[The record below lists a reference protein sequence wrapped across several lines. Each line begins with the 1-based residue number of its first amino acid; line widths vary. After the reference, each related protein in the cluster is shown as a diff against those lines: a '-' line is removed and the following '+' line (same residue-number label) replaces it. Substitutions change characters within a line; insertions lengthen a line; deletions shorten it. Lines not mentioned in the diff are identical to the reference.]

1 MAQTYDEFLRELDA
15 APKGVMASIER
26 PPEPQQATAAPRATG
41 VSEYYANRAIRSAL
55 GEGTTSLLGMVL
67 PKSIGEPL
75 QTGVRSAMSSL
86 GFPEMAPPG
95 EGSLGRSQRQFGNIV
110 AGITDPMTLAP
121 IGKAGTMLRMAEG
134 GLGATGAEAV
144 GSLGQAI
151 GGQTGQ
157 VVGGLVGGALGG
169 TVPQKIGVAKDVVQ
183 GGVGRIKSAIKQG
196 QTGEVPQAAKEAVEK
211 VASGYV
217 TNIMKAAQAADPN
230 FLGKIQQSMNEAGQ
244 AGVNMPIL
252 NLVSNPIVKQEVEN
266 LLSRYPSFRANYE
279 KMWNDAK
286 ALVEKKASMEYGTP
300 QTAARVKAIGDIT
313 SAQKKVARKLSTFD
327 SSIAKISDAYN
338 VSPDNQKLG
347 ARLNSLIDAKEKTA
361 MEQAAPAYN
370 DAFKYAE
377 DNALKMPN
385 IEVEK
390 LYTYVKDEK
399 YADIFKTFPA
409 LYRKVEN
416 VFKPVVGEGLDFNPQ
431 TFEITRKTTQ
441 EFGAK
446 EIQDLD
452 SLKRELNKVIRTTK
466 DENNLRILTDFK
478 QQVQG
483 SIDAVDPVFAEKYKA
498 ADAQYRATVGIPFN
512 SETAKMI
519 DRAKF
524 DENIVPLITRN
535 KSMLQEMLQ
544 ATGKDGL
551 PIAEAAFMS
560 DFGKYAVVNGVLNT
574 TKANK
579 WLKDNATEISLVP
592 GLKDKIM
599 DSRNAIANIEASKAA
614 LNANFARAKAADILG
629 KEGMTVKQIVDKSTS
644 DPAFL
649 TAFMN
654 KHGKNTE
661 TLSAIRS
668 FALDD
673 LLSYKN
679 PMDAL
684 DDKVKGAFYNRVFEG
699 RLDRVKQLANVS
711 RMLGEFSPDDIGM
724 VIKNS
729 VPKDALEKATSLPAN
744 TAFSVIRDRIMSPI
758 QKVFVLTN
766 KAMTGLSARRQD
778 ELLQEILIDPK
789 KVEQLAKAS
798 QKIVDGDM
806 LTADEAKGFLV
817 NMLRLAEKY
826 VVPGEGAVRGAVVG
840 AEGQSVQSIQ
850 QEKQV
855 ETYDEFMS
863 KLNETN
869 PKP

>member
-1 MAQTYDEFLRELDA
+1 
-15 APKGVMASIER
+15 
-26 PPEPQQATAAPRATG
+26 
-41 VSEYYANRAIRSAL
+41 
-55 GEGTTSLLGMVL
+55 
-67 PKSIGEPL
+67 
-75 QTGVRSAMSSL
+75 
-86 GFPEMAPPG
+86 
-95 EGSLGRSQRQFGNIV
+95 
-110 AGITDPMTLAP
+110 
-121 IGKAGTMLRMAEG
+121 MLRMAEG
-134 GLGATGAEAV
+134 GLGATGAEAL
-144 GSLGQAI
+144 GSMGQAL

-157 VVGGLVGGALGG
+157 TVAGLVGGALGG
-169 TVPQKIGVAKDVVQ
+169 TIPQKLGVAKDVVQ
-183 GGVGRIKSAIKQG
+183 GGVGRIKSAIRQG
-196 QTGEVPQAAKEAVEK
+196 ETGEIPQAAKESVEK
-211 VASGYV
+211 IASGYV

-244 AGVNMPIL
+244 VGVNMPLL

-286 ALVEKKASMEYGTP
+286 TLVEKKASMEYGTP
-300 QTAARVKAIGDIT
+300 QAAAQVKAVGDIA
-313 SAQKKVARKLSTFD
+313 SAQKKVARKLSAFD

-338 VSPDNQKLG
+338 TATDNQRLG
-347 ARLNSLIDAKEKTA
+347 AKLNSLIDAKEKLA
-361 MEQAAPAYN
+361 KEQATPAYN
-370 DAFKYAE
+370 EAFKYAE
-377 DNALKMPN
+377 DNTLNLPSA
-385 IEVEK
+385 EVDK
-390 LYTYVKDEK
+390 LYSYVKDEK
-399 YADIFKTFPA
+399 NSAVFKTFPN
-409 LYRKVEN
+409 LYKKVEN
-416 VFKPVVGEGLDFNPQ
+416 VFQPSVNEGLEFNPQ
-431 TFEITRKTTQ
+431 TLSLDMVETKGFD
-441 EFGAK
+441 AK
-446 EIQDLD
+446 KIADLD
-452 SLKRELNKVIRTTK
+452 SLKKEVNRSIRTTK
-466 DENNLRILTDFK
+466 NEDYVRILSDFK
-478 QQVQG
+478 QQVQD
-483 SIDAVDPVFAEKYKA
+483 SIRAIDPVFAQKYEA
-498 ADAQYRATVGIPFN
+498 ADKQYYTSVGIPFD
-512 SETAKMI
+512 SETARMI

-524 DENIVPLITRN
+524 EENVVPLITRN

-579 WLKDNATEISLVP
+579 WLKDNATELSLVP

-599 DSRNAIANIEASKAA
+599 DSRNAVANIEASKSA

-629 KEGMTVKQIVDKSTS
+629 KEGMTVKQIVDKSVI

-654 KHGKNTE
+654 KHGKSTD

-684 DDKVKGAFYNRVFEG
+684 DDKVKGAFYNRIFEG

-789 KVEQLAKAS
+789 KVEQLAIAS

-806 LTADEAKGFLV
+806 LTADEAKGFIV

-840 AEGQSVQSIQ
+840 AEGQSVQPTQ
-850 QEKQV
+850 QEKQL

-869 PKP
+869 P